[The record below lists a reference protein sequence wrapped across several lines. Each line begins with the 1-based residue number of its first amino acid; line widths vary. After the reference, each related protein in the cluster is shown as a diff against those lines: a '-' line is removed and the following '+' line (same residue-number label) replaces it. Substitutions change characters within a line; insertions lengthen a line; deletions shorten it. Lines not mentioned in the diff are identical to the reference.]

1 MQWKMSGRRDR
12 CNVFVCCCCECGD
25 VRRMPIPAASWHER
39 QQAGAALPPA
49 PADLATLVTQCCSA
63 GRLQGA
69 LCCSSTLARP
79 PPRAS
84 CRSDATFSGRPS
96 YGNVYAAVNAMAG
109 HLNSFGPTAPVPKK
123 RLERMIK
130 VGRVD
135 EPVWLC

>member
-1 MQWKMSGRRDR
+1 MFDACLFQQPAGMSGSKQELRFLLHQPR
-12 CNVFVCCCCECGD
+12 
-25 VRRMPIPAASWHER
+25 P
-39 QQAGAALPPA
+39 

-69 LCCSSTLARP
+69 LCCSSILARP

-135 EPVWLC
+135 EPLWLC